1 MAPKERRQV
10 YPAFWRK
17 SANGQNSPAYG
28 RENRVQLGG
37 RTQLPAAVTDVIPDR
52 VIAKSQ
58 SIRDLR
64 GSPAQRDQPQHLQ
77 FPQGQHPG
85 ILRWRCHPGLSDR
98 VGAPFPRTISCTA
111 PATAA
116 DSSSSAESWNR
127 CARRGPSSRTPETTM
142 GVRASSFRWPDA
154 QSMRSRIG
162 LGDSPARRSRIEA
175 HPSWHSGVNPPRA
188 SPERT
193 S

>member
-52 VIAKSQ
+52 VIAESQ

-77 FPQGQHPG
+77 FPQGQRPG
-85 ILRWRCHPGLSDR
+85 HSPVALPPRGSPTGWGRRFP
-98 VGAPFPRTISCTA
+98 APY
-111 PATAA
+111 
-116 DSSSSAESWNR
+116 
-127 CARRGPSSRTPETTM
+127 
-142 GVRASSFRWPDA
+142 
-154 QSMRSRIG
+154 
-162 LGDSPARRSRIEA
+162 PARRRRLLPTPLRQRSRGTGAPEEGHLPA
-175 HPSWHSGVNPPRA
+175 HPRPPWESEPAASVGPTRRA
-188 SPERT
+188 CGAGLGSATVLPGDHE
-193 S
+193 